1 MAEILVSVIAAV
13 MVGGSWFTYAWARKT
28 VQRLNKGQPS
38 QILRA
43 MLVLC
48 VYVTAL
54 PAITF
59 GGGNYWLAWMLT
71 IPFMIVMAVWLAR
84 IAGLVMKRRA
94 PAMTQDVPGV
104 PEGVRVRTAPRAVPQ
119 AAAVT
124 VEPYSAGGGRQR
136 TRGTRAAR
144 VLREVEA

>member
-1 MAEILVSVIAAV
+1 MAEIFVTMSAAV
-13 MVGGSWFTYAWARKT
+13 MVGGSWYTYAWGRKT

-43 MLVLC
+43 LLVMC

-59 GGGNYWLAWMLT
+59 GGGNYWLAGMLS
-71 IPFMIVMAVWLAR
+71 IPFAIVMAIWLAK
-84 IAGLVMKRRA
+84 IASLVIKRRS

-104 PEGVRVRTAPRAVPQ
+104 PEGVRVRTTPRTAAVP
-119 AAAVT
+119 AEA
-124 VEPYSAGGGRQR
+124 YSAGGGVRAG
-136 TRGTRAAR
+136 RGPRASR
-144 VLREVEA
+144 IMREVEA

>member
-1 MAEILVSVIAAV
+1 MTEILVSAIAAV
-13 MVGGSWFTYAWARKT
+13 MVGGSWCTYAWSRKT

-48 VYVTAL
+48 IYVTAL

-59 GGGNYWLAWMLT
+59 GGGNYWLASMLS
-71 IPFMIVMAVWLAR
+71 IPFAIVMAVWLAH
-84 IAGLVMKRRA
+84 IASLVIKRRA

-104 PEGVRVRTAPRAVPQ
+104 PEGVRVRTTPRTAAQPQGVPVQAYSARVGTRSGRGPRA
-119 AAAVT
+119 
-124 VEPYSAGGGRQR
+124 SRIM
-136 TRGTRAAR
+136 
-144 VLREVEA
+144 REVEA

>member
-1 MAEILVSVIAAV
+1 MAEILVSVSAAV
-13 MVGGSWFTYAWARKT
+13 MVVGSWATYAWARKT

-59 GGGNYWLAWMLT
+59 GGGNYWLAGMLT
-71 IPFMIVMAVWLAR
+71 IPFTIIMAIWLAK
-84 IAGLVMKRRA
+84 IASLVIGRRA
-94 PAMTQDVPGV
+94 PAMTQEVPGV
-104 PEGVRVRTAPRAVPQ
+104 PQGVRVRTTPRTVPQ
-119 AAAVT
+119 AVP
-124 VEPYSAGGGRQR
+124 VEPYSARTQTGRGPRAQR
-136 TRGTRAAR
+136 II
-144 VLREVEA
+144 REVEA

>member
-1 MAEILVSVIAAV
+1 MAEILVSVSAAA

-59 GGGNYWLAWMLT
+59 GGGNYWLAGMLT
-71 IPFMIVMAVWLAR
+71 IPFTIGMAIWLAK
-84 IAGLVMKRRA
+84 IASLVVKRRA

-104 PEGVRVRTAPRAVPQ
+104 PSGVRVRTTPRT
-119 AAAVT
+119 AAQPVT

>member
-1 MAEILVSVIAAV
+1 MAEIFVIVSAAV

-28 VQRLNKGQPS
+28 VQRLNKGKPS

-59 GGGNYWLAWMLT
+59 GGGNYWLAGMLT
-71 IPFMIVMAVWLAR
+71 IPFTIVMAIWLAK
-84 IAGLVMKRRA
+84 IASLVVKRRA

-104 PEGVRVRTAPRAVPQ
+104 PPGVRVRTTPRTAAVP
-119 AAAVT
+119 
-124 VEPYSAGGGRQR
+124 VEAYSAGGGVR
-136 TRGTRAAR
+136 TGRGPRASR
-144 VLREVEA
+144 IMREVEA

>member
-1 MAEILVSVIAAV
+1 MAEILVSVSAAV

-59 GGGNYWLAWMLT
+59 GGGNYWLAGMLT
-71 IPFMIVMAVWLAR
+71 IPFTIGMAIWLAK
-84 IAGLVMKRRA
+84 IASLVVKRRA
-94 PAMTQDVPGV
+94 PAMTQDVPCV
-104 PEGVRVRTAPRAVPQ
+104 PPGVRVRTTPRTVPQ
-119 AAAVT
+119 AVP
-124 VEPYSAGGGRQR
+124 VEAFSAGGG
-136 TRGTRAAR
+136 TRSGRGPRASR
-144 VLREVEA
+144 IIREVEA